1 MSTFAVVGESTALR
15 RAAVRA
21 TLAPSLCNTQPWRLR
36 LRAGRLDVLADRER
50 QLVVLDPVGRQLAIA
65 CGCALLNARASLAA
79 DGLAVD
85 VQRLP
90 DPTQPELLAALIPA
104 EGSADA
110 GLAEL
115 DPFAERRQSD
125 RVPLA
130 EGPVPPAVL
139 DGLERA
145 VAAEGATLQFVT
157 GDEQRAAVVEVGRH
171 ADDIASLNP
180 AYRAELRAWTTDRAA
195 PWLSP
200 LPAEDQTLAFLCTA
214 EDTLVDWLRAGEALD
229 RVLLESTRHGYVAT
243 PRSRLT
249 EVPSARA
256 RLRDELELPGYP
268 HLLVHI
274 GRGPAGPPARRRR
287 LVDLIVDE
295 T

>member
-1 MSTFAVVGESTALR
+1 MSTFAVVGESTAFR

-36 LRAGRLDVLADRER
+36 LRAGRLDVLADRQR
-50 QLVVLDPVGRQLAIA
+50 QLVVLDPVARQLVIA
-65 CGCALLNARASLAA
+65 CGCALLNARVSLASG
-79 DGLAVD
+79 GLGVD

-90 DPTQPELLAALIPA
+90 DPIQPDLLASVVPSQAPADAELAALDPFVERRQSGAAPSA
-104 EGSADA
+104 ELPVPPSV
-110 GLAEL
+110 LAEL
-115 DPFAERRQSD
+115 D
-125 RVPLA
+125 
-130 EGPVPPAVL
+130 
-139 DGLERA
+139 RA
-145 VAAEGATLQFVT
+145 AAAEGAGLRFVAAA
-157 GDEQRAAVVEVGRH
+157 EQRAAVAEAGRH
-171 ADDIASLNP
+171 ADEIASLNP

-195 PWLSP
+195 PWLQP
-200 LPAEDQTLAFLCTA
+200 LPADEQTLAFLCTPGDA
-214 EDTLVDWLRAGEALD
+214 AADWLRAGEALQ
-229 RVLLESTRHGYVAT
+229 RVLLTAARHGYVAT

-256 RLRDELELPGYP
+256 RLRDELQLSGYP

-274 GRGPAGPPARRRR
+274 GHAPPGPPARRRR